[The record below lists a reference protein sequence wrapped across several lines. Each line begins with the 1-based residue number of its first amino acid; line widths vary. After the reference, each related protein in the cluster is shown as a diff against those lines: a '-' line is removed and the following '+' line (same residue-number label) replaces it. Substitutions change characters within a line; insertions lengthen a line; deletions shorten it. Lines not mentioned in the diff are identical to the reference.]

1 MIQMFIG
8 DEEVVCQ
15 NQITISEEILTTSS
29 TTLNNCYPKSWED
42 DKNYTSRYYYPK
54 DYSKFKILR
63 DNNLIFCG
71 VIKNTGNI
79 NLNPRYPHFCSLQI
93 LDFKTFLSEGDTL
106 DFVIADKTVTEAI
119 EMVVDKVKKY
129 GFIIGNIQISG
140 ADDVIGAYST
150 LNKTAYD
157 VFQYLADITQS
168 KWFTRTI
175 DENTVAIDF
184 YDPVLMT
191 KASNIEFTTEYFETN
206 KICDMKFSYGTYDY
220 RNKQIMLSD
229 EVYADIDYT
238 ENITADGFSK
248 SFDVS
253 TKIGVLKTINVNG
266 VSKTIATKED
276 KEIGIE
282 ADFYWSADNT
292 QIETDTL
299 YSNGSVIQV
308 VYTPL
313 VKGRQIILNED
324 EITRIANQTNR
335 KGTISRYENRND
347 VLSSEELNKI
357 GQSYLRYKGIPEIT
371 LTIETEDVQLF
382 DVGEVVYFE
391 APLDELKQDYLV
403 KKKQTKMFV
412 SGEQNKIFYTYELS
426 SSFNGENEI
435 NYFDNQ
441 RNKATGN
448 ISTGEYIDRNID
460 IESQALIIFKD
471 VEIQEIQPQSNN
483 ILQAVLGA
491 PFIK

>member
-8 DEEVVCQ
+8 NEEVVCQ

-29 TTLNNCYPKSWED
+29 TTLNNCYPKSWEN

-71 VIKNTGNI
+71 VVKNTGNI

-93 LDFKTFLSEGDTL
+93 LDFKALLSEGDTL
-106 DFVIADKTVTEAI
+106 DFVIANKTVTEAI
-119 EMVVDKVKKY
+119 EMVVDKVKEY
-129 GFIIGNIQISG
+129 GFIVGNIQIEG
-140 ADDVIGAYST
+140 ANDVIGAYST

-191 KASNIEFTTEYFETN
+191 KAGNIEFTEEYFETN

-253 TKIGVLKTINVNG
+253 TKIGIVKSISVNG
-266 VSKTIATKED
+266 VQKTIATKED

-292 QIETDTL
+292 QIETDIL
-299 YSNGSVIQV
+299 YSSGSIIQV

-313 VKGRQIILNED
+313 VKGRQIVINED
-324 EITRIANQTNR
+324 EITRIATQTNR
-335 KGTISRYENRND
+335 KGTISRYESRND
-347 VLSSEELNKI
+347 VLSSAELNKI

-371 LTIETEDVQLF
+371 LTIETEDIQLF
-382 DVGEVVYFE
+382 DVGEVVYFN
-391 APLDELKQDYLV
+391 APLNELKQDYLV

-460 IESQALIIFKD
+460 IENQALIIFKD
-471 VEIQEIQPQSNN
+471 VEIQEIQPQSTNA
-483 ILQAVLGA
+483 LQSVLGA

>member
-8 DEEVVCQ
+8 NEEVVCQ

-29 TTLNNCYPKSWED
+29 TTLNNCYPKSWES

-71 VIKNTGNI
+71 VVKNTGNI

-93 LDFKTFLSEGDTL
+93 LDFKALLSEGDTL
-106 DFVIADKTVTEAI
+106 DFVIANKTVTEAI
-119 EMVVDKVKKY
+119 EMVVDKVKEY
-129 GFIIGNIQISG
+129 GFIVGNIQIEG
-140 ADDVIGAYST
+140 ANDVIGAYST

-191 KASNIEFTTEYFETN
+191 KAGNIEFTEEYFETN

-253 TKIGVLKTINVNG
+253 TKIGIVKSISVNG
-266 VSKTIATKED
+266 VQKIIATKED

-299 YSNGSVIQV
+299 YSSGSIIQV

-313 VKGRQIILNED
+313 VKGRQIVINED
-324 EITRIANQTNR
+324 EITRIATQTNR
-335 KGTISRYENRND
+335 KGTISRYESRND
-347 VLSSEELNKI
+347 VLSSAELNKI

-371 LTIETEDVQLF
+371 LTIETEDIQLF
-382 DVGEVVYFE
+382 DVGEVVYFN
-391 APLDELKQDYLV
+391 APLNELKQDYLV

-460 IESQALIIFKD
+460 IENQALIIFKD
-471 VEIQEIQPQSNN
+471 VEIQEIQPQSTNA
-483 ILQAVLGA
+483 LQSVLGA

>member
-8 DEEVVCQ
+8 NEEVVCQ

-29 TTLNNCYPKSWED
+29 TTLNNCYPKSWEN
-42 DKNYTSRYYYPK
+42 DKSYTSRYYYPK

-71 VIKNTGNI
+71 VVKNTGNI

-93 LDFKTFLSEGDTL
+93 LDFKALLSEGDTL
-106 DFVIADKTVTEAI
+106 DFVIANKTVTEAI
-119 EMVVDKVKKY
+119 EMVVDKVKEY
-129 GFIIGNIQISG
+129 GFIVGNIQIEG
-140 ADDVIGAYST
+140 ANDVIGAYST

-191 KASNIEFTTEYFETN
+191 KAGNIDFTEEYFETN

-253 TKIGVLKTINVNG
+253 TKIGIVKSISVNG
-266 VSKTIATKED
+266 VQKIIATKED

-299 YSNGSVIQV
+299 YSSGSIIQV

-313 VKGRQIILNED
+313 VKGRQIVINED
-324 EITRIANQTNR
+324 EITRIATQTNR
-335 KGTISRYENRND
+335 KGTISRYESRND
-347 VLSSEELNKI
+347 VLSSAELNKI

-371 LTIETEDVQLF
+371 LTIETEDIQLF
-382 DVGEVVYFE
+382 DVGEVVYFN
-391 APLDELKQDYLV
+391 APLNELKQDYLV

-412 SGEQNKIFYTYELS
+412 AGEQNKIFYTYELS

-448 ISTGEYIDRNID
+448 ISAGEYIDRNID
-460 IESQALIIFKD
+460 IENQALIIFKD
-471 VEIQEIQPQSNN
+471 VEIQEIQPQSTNA
-483 ILQAVLGA
+483 LQSVLGA

>member
-8 DEEVVCQ
+8 NEEVVCQ

-29 TTLNNCYPKSWED
+29 TTLNNCYPKSWEN

-71 VIKNTGNI
+71 VVKNTGNI

-93 LDFKTFLSEGDTL
+93 LDFKALLSEGDTL
-106 DFVIADKTVTEAI
+106 DFVIANKTVTEAI
-119 EMVVDKVKKY
+119 EMVVDKVKEY
-129 GFIIGNIQISG
+129 GFIVGNIQIEG
-140 ADDVIGAYST
+140 ANDVIGAYST

-191 KASNIEFTTEYFETN
+191 KAGNIEFTEEYFETN

-253 TKIGVLKTINVNG
+253 TKIGIVKSISVNG
-266 VSKTIATKED
+266 VQKIIATKED

-299 YSNGSVIQV
+299 YSSGSIIQV

-313 VKGRQIILNED
+313 VKGRQIVINED
-324 EITRIANQTNR
+324 EITRIATQTNR
-335 KGTISRYENRND
+335 KGTISRYESRND
-347 VLSSEELNKI
+347 VLSSAELNKI

-371 LTIETEDVQLF
+371 LTIETEDIQLF
-382 DVGEVVYFE
+382 DVGEVVYFN
-391 APLDELKQDYLV
+391 APLNELKQDYLV

-460 IESQALIIFKD
+460 IENQALIIFKD
-471 VEIQEIQPQSNN
+471 VEIQEIQPQSTNA
-483 ILQAVLGA
+483 LQSVLGA

>member
-8 DEEVVCQ
+8 NEEVVCQ

-29 TTLNNCYPKSWED
+29 TTLNNCYPKSWEN

-71 VIKNTGNI
+71 VVKNTGNI

-93 LDFKTFLSEGDTL
+93 LDFKALLSEGDTL
-106 DFVIADKTVTEAI
+106 DFVIANKTVTEAI
-119 EMVVDKVKKY
+119 EMVVDKVKEY
-129 GFIIGNIQISG
+129 GFIVGNIQIEG
-140 ADDVIGAYST
+140 ANDVIGAYST

-191 KASNIEFTTEYFETN
+191 KAGNIDFTEEYFETN

-253 TKIGVLKTINVNG
+253 TKIGIVKSISVNG
-266 VSKTIATKED
+266 VQKIIATKED

-299 YSNGSVIQV
+299 YSSGSIIQV

-313 VKGRQIILNED
+313 VKGRQIVINED
-324 EITRIANQTNR
+324 EITRIATQTNR
-335 KGTISRYENRND
+335 KGTISRYESRND
-347 VLSSEELNKI
+347 VLSSAELNKI

-371 LTIETEDVQLF
+371 LTIETEDIQLF
-382 DVGEVVYFE
+382 DVGEVVYFN
-391 APLDELKQDYLV
+391 APLNELKQDYLV

-412 SGEQNKIFYTYELS
+412 AGEQNKIFYTYELS

-448 ISTGEYIDRNID
+448 ISAGEYIDRNID
-460 IESQALIIFKD
+460 IENQALIIFKD
-471 VEIQEIQPQSNN
+471 VEIQEIQPQSTNA
-483 ILQAVLGA
+483 LQSVLGA

>member
-8 DEEVVCQ
+8 NEEVVCQ

-29 TTLNNCYPKSWED
+29 TTLNNCYPKSWEN

-71 VIKNTGNI
+71 VVKNTGNI

-93 LDFKTFLSEGDTL
+93 LDFKALLSEGDTL
-106 DFVIADKTVTEAI
+106 DFVIANKTVTEAI
-119 EMVVDKVKKY
+119 EMVVDKVKEY
-129 GFIIGNIQISG
+129 GFIVGNIQIEG
-140 ADDVIGAYST
+140 ANDVIGAYST

-191 KASNIEFTTEYFETN
+191 KAGNIEFTEEYFDTN

-253 TKIGVLKTINVNG
+253 TKIGIVKSISVNG
-266 VSKTIATKED
+266 VQKTIATKED

-292 QIETDTL
+292 QIETDIL
-299 YSNGSVIQV
+299 YSSGSIIQV

-313 VKGRQIILNED
+313 VKGRQIVINED
-324 EITRIANQTNR
+324 EITRIATQTNR
-335 KGTISRYENRND
+335 KGTISRYESRND
-347 VLSSEELNKI
+347 VLSSAELNKI

-371 LTIETEDVQLF
+371 LTIETEDIQLF
-382 DVGEVVYFE
+382 DVGEVVYFN
-391 APLDELKQDYLV
+391 APLNELKQDYLV

-460 IESQALIIFKD
+460 IENQALIIFKD
-471 VEIQEIQPQSNN
+471 VEIQEIQPQSTNA
-483 ILQAVLGA
+483 LQSVLGA

>member
-8 DEEVVCQ
+8 NEEVVCQ

-29 TTLNNCYPKSWED
+29 TTLNNCYPKSWEN

-71 VIKNTGNI
+71 VVKNTGNI

-93 LDFKTFLSEGDTL
+93 LDFKALLSEGDTL
-106 DFVIADKTVTEAI
+106 DFVIANKTVTEAI
-119 EMVVDKVKKY
+119 EMVVDKVKEY
-129 GFIIGNIQISG
+129 GFIVGNIQIEG
-140 ADDVIGAYST
+140 ANDVIGAYST

-191 KASNIEFTTEYFETN
+191 KAGNIEFTEEYFETN

-253 TKIGVLKTINVNG
+253 TKIGIVKSISVNG
-266 VSKTIATKED
+266 VQKTIATKED

-299 YSNGSVIQV
+299 YSSGSIIQV

-313 VKGRQIILNED
+313 VKGRQIVINED
-324 EITRIANQTNR
+324 EITRIATQTNR
-335 KGTISRYENRND
+335 KGTISRYESRND
-347 VLSSEELNKI
+347 VLSSAELNKI

-371 LTIETEDVQLF
+371 LTIETEDIQLF
-382 DVGEVVYFE
+382 DVGEVVYFN
-391 APLDELKQDYLV
+391 APLNELKQDYLV

-460 IESQALIIFKD
+460 IENQALIIFKD
-471 VEIQEIQPQSNN
+471 VEIQEIQPQSTNA
-483 ILQAVLGA
+483 LQSVLGA

>member
-8 DEEVVCQ
+8 NEEVVCQ

-29 TTLNNCYPKSWED
+29 TTLNNCYPKSWEN

-54 DYSKFKILR
+54 DYSKFKIIR

-71 VIKNTGNI
+71 VVKNTGNI

-93 LDFKTFLSEGDTL
+93 LDFKALLSEGDTL
-106 DFVIADKTVTEAI
+106 DFVIANKTVTEAI
-119 EMVVDKVKKY
+119 EMVVDKVKEY
-129 GFIIGNIQISG
+129 GFIVGNIQIEG
-140 ADDVIGAYST
+140 ANDVIGAYST

-191 KASNIEFTTEYFETN
+191 KAGNIEFTEEYFETN

-253 TKIGVLKTINVNG
+253 TKIGIVKSISVNG
-266 VSKTIATKED
+266 VQKIIATKED

-299 YSNGSVIQV
+299 YSSGSIIQV

-313 VKGRQIILNED
+313 VKGRQIVINED
-324 EITRIANQTNR
+324 EITRIATQTNR
-335 KGTISRYENRND
+335 KGTISRYESRND
-347 VLSSEELNKI
+347 VLSSAELNKI

-371 LTIETEDVQLF
+371 LTIETEDIQLF
-382 DVGEVVYFE
+382 DVGEVVYFN
-391 APLDELKQDYLV
+391 APLNELKQDYLV

-460 IESQALIIFKD
+460 IENQALIIFKD
-471 VEIQEIQPQSNN
+471 VEIQEIQPQSTNA
-483 ILQAVLGA
+483 LQSVLGA

>member
-8 DEEVVCQ
+8 NEEVVCQ

-29 TTLNNCYPKSWED
+29 TTLNNCYPKSWEN

-54 DYSKFKILR
+54 DYSKFKIIR

-71 VIKNTGNI
+71 VVKNTGNI

-93 LDFKTFLSEGDTL
+93 LDFKALLSEGDTL
-106 DFVIADKTVTEAI
+106 DFVIANKTVTEAI
-119 EMVVDKVKKY
+119 EMVVDKVKEY
-129 GFIIGNIQISG
+129 GFIVGNIQIEG
-140 ADDVIGAYST
+140 ANDVIGAYST

-191 KASNIEFTTEYFETN
+191 KAGNIEFTEEYFDTN

-253 TKIGVLKTINVNG
+253 TKIGIVKSISVNG
-266 VSKTIATKED
+266 VQKIIATKED

-299 YSNGSVIQV
+299 YSSGSIIQV

-313 VKGRQIILNED
+313 VKGRQIVINED
-324 EITRIANQTNR
+324 EITRIATQTNR
-335 KGTISRYENRND
+335 KGTISRYESRND
-347 VLSSEELNKI
+347 VLSSAELNKI

-371 LTIETEDVQLF
+371 LTIETEDIQFF
-382 DVGEVVYFE
+382 DIGEVVYFN
-391 APLDELKQDYLV
+391 APLNELKQDYLV

-460 IESQALIIFKD
+460 IENQALIIFKD
-471 VEIQEIQPQSNN
+471 VEIQEIQPQSTNA
-483 ILQAVLGA
+483 LQSVLGA

>member
-8 DEEVVCQ
+8 NEEVVCQ

-29 TTLNNCYPKSWED
+29 TTLNNCYPKSWEN

-71 VIKNTGNI
+71 VVKNTGNI

-93 LDFKTFLSEGDTL
+93 LDFKALLSEGDTL
-106 DFVIADKTVTEAI
+106 DFVIANKTVTEAI
-119 EMVVDKVKKY
+119 EMVVDKVKEY
-129 GFIIGNIQISG
+129 GFIVGNIQIEG
-140 ADDVIGAYST
+140 ANDVIGAYST

-191 KASNIEFTTEYFETN
+191 KAGNIEFTEEYFDTN

-253 TKIGVLKTINVNG
+253 TKIGIVKSISVNG
-266 VSKTIATKED
+266 VQKTIATKED

-292 QIETDTL
+292 QIETDIL
-299 YSNGSVIQV
+299 YSSGSIIQV

-313 VKGRQIILNED
+313 VKGRQIVINED
-324 EITRIANQTNR
+324 EITRIATQTNR
-335 KGTISRYENRND
+335 KGTISRYESRND
-347 VLSSEELNKI
+347 VLSSAELNKI

-371 LTIETEDVQLF
+371 LTIETEDIQLF
-382 DVGEVVYFE
+382 DVGEVVHFN
-391 APLDELKQDYLV
+391 APLNELKQDYLV

-460 IESQALIIFKD
+460 IENQALIIFKD
-471 VEIQEIQPQSNN
+471 VEIQEIQPQSTNA
-483 ILQAVLGA
+483 LQSVLGA

>member
-8 DEEVVCQ
+8 NEEVVCQ

-29 TTLNNCYPKSWED
+29 TTLNNCYPKSWEN

-71 VIKNTGNI
+71 VVKNTGNI

-93 LDFKTFLSEGDTL
+93 LDFKALLSEGDTL
-106 DFVIADKTVTEAI
+106 DFVIANKTVTEAI
-119 EMVVDKVKKY
+119 EMVVDKVKEY
-129 GFIIGNIQISG
+129 GFIVGNIQIEG
-140 ADDVIGAYST
+140 ANDVIGAYST

-191 KASNIEFTTEYFETN
+191 KAGNIEFTEEYFDTN

-253 TKIGVLKTINVNG
+253 TKIGIVKSISVNG
-266 VSKTIATKED
+266 VQKTIATKED

-299 YSNGSVIQV
+299 YSSGSIIQV

-313 VKGRQIILNED
+313 VKGRQIVINED
-324 EITRIANQTNR
+324 EITRIATQTNR
-335 KGTISRYENRND
+335 KGTISRYESRND
-347 VLSSEELNKI
+347 VLSSAELNKI

-371 LTIETEDVQLF
+371 LTIETEDIQLF
-382 DVGEVVYFE
+382 DIGEVVYFN
-391 APLDELKQDYLV
+391 APLNELKQDYLV

-460 IESQALIIFKD
+460 IENQALIIFKD
-471 VEIQEIQPQSNN
+471 VEIQEIQPQSTNA
-483 ILQAVLGA
+483 LQSVLGA

>member
-8 DEEVVCQ
+8 NEEVVCQ

-29 TTLNNCYPKSWED
+29 TTLNNCYPKSWEN

-54 DYSKFKILR
+54 DYSKFKIIR

-71 VIKNTGNI
+71 VVKNTGNI

-93 LDFKTFLSEGDTL
+93 LDFKALLSEGDTL
-106 DFVIADKTVTEAI
+106 DFVIANKTVTEAI
-119 EMVVDKVKKY
+119 EMVVDKVKEY
-129 GFIIGNIQISG
+129 GFIVGNIQIEG
-140 ADDVIGAYST
+140 ANDVIGAYST

-157 VFQYLADITQS
+157 VFQYLSDITQS

-191 KASNIEFTTEYFETN
+191 KAGNIEFTEEYFDTN

-253 TKIGVLKTINVNG
+253 TKIGIVKSISVNG
-266 VSKTIATKED
+266 VQKIIATKED

-299 YSNGSVIQV
+299 YSSGSIIQV

-313 VKGRQIILNED
+313 VKGRQIVINED
-324 EITRIANQTNR
+324 EITRIATQTNR
-335 KGTISRYENRND
+335 KGTISRYESRND
-347 VLSSEELNKI
+347 VLSSAELNKI

-371 LTIETEDVQLF
+371 LTIETEDIQFF
-382 DVGEVVYFE
+382 DIGEVVYFN
-391 APLDELKQDYLV
+391 APLNELKQDYLV

-460 IESQALIIFKD
+460 IENQALIIFKD
-471 VEIQEIQPQSNN
+471 VEIQEIQPQSTNA
-483 ILQAVLGA
+483 LQSVLGA

>member
-8 DEEVVCQ
+8 NEEVVCQ

-71 VIKNTGNI
+71 IVKNTGNI

-93 LDFKTFLSEGDTL
+93 LDFKTFLSESDTL
-106 DFVIADKTVTEAI
+106 DFVIANKTVTEAI

-157 VFQYLADITQS
+157 VFQYLSDITQS

-191 KASNIEFTTEYFETN
+191 KASNIEFTGEYFETN

-238 ENITADGFSK
+238 ESITINGLSK

-266 VSKTIATKED
+266 VSKSIATKED
-276 KEIGIE
+276 KEMGIV
-282 ADFYWSADNT
+282 ADFYWSADST
-292 QIETDTL
+292 QIEIDTL
-299 YSNGSVIQV
+299 YLSGSIIQV

-347 VLSSEELNKI
+347 VVSSEELNKI
-357 GQSYLRYKGIPEIT
+357 GQSYLRYKGIPEVT
-371 LTIETEDVQLF
+371 LTIETEDIQLF

-460 IESQALIIFKD
+460 IENQALIIFKD

>member
-8 DEEVVCQ
+8 NEEVVCQ

-29 TTLNNCYPKSWED
+29 TTLNNCYPKSWEN

-71 VIKNTGNI
+71 VVKNTGNI

-93 LDFKTFLSEGDTL
+93 LDFKALLSEGDTL
-106 DFVIADKTVTEAI
+106 DFVIANKTVTEAI
-119 EMVVDKVKKY
+119 EMVVDKVKEY
-129 GFIIGNIQISG
+129 GFIVGNIQIEG
-140 ADDVIGAYST
+140 ANDVIGAYST

-191 KASNIEFTTEYFETN
+191 KAGNIEFTEEYFETN

-253 TKIGVLKTINVNG
+253 TKIGIVKSISVNG
-266 VSKTIATKED
+266 VAKIIATKED

-299 YSNGSVIQV
+299 YSSGSIIQV

-313 VKGRQIILNED
+313 VKGRQIVINED
-324 EITRIANQTNR
+324 EITRIATQTNR
-335 KGTISRYENRND
+335 KGTISRYESRND
-347 VLSSEELNKI
+347 VLSSAELNKI

-371 LTIETEDVQLF
+371 LTIETEDIQLF
-382 DVGEVVYFE
+382 DVGEVVYFN
-391 APLDELKQDYLV
+391 APLNELKQDYLV

-460 IESQALIIFKD
+460 IENQALIIFKD
-471 VEIQEIQPQSNN
+471 VEIQEIQPQSTNA
-483 ILQAVLGA
+483 LQSVLGA

>member
-8 DEEVVCQ
+8 NEEVVCQ

-29 TTLNNCYPKSWED
+29 TTLNNCYPKSWEN
-42 DKNYTSRYYYPK
+42 DKDYVSKFYYPK
-54 DYSKFKILR
+54 DYSKFKILKN
-63 DNNLIFCG
+63 NNLIFCG
-71 VIKNTGNI
+71 VVKNTGNI
-79 NLNPRYPHFCSLQI
+79 SLNPRYPHFCSLQI
-93 LDFKTFLSEGDTL
+93 LDFKTFLSESDTL

-119 EMVVDKVKKY
+119 EMVVDKVKDY
-129 GFIIGNIQISG
+129 GFIVGNIQIEG
-140 ADDVIGAYST
+140 ANDIIGAYST

-157 VFQYLADITQS
+157 VFQYLSDITQS

-191 KASNIEFTTEYFETN
+191 KADNIDFTTEYFETN
-206 KICDMKFSYGTYDY
+206 KICDMSFSYGTYDY

-238 ENITADGFSK
+238 ENITADGFSNI
-248 SFDVS
+248 FDVS
-253 TKIGVLKTINVNG
+253 TKIGVVKSISVNG
-266 VSKTIATKED
+266 VQKTIATTED

-282 ADFYWSADNT
+282 ADFYWSVDNT
-292 QIETDTL
+292 QIETDII
-299 YSNGSVIQV
+299 YSSGSIIKV

-313 VKGRQIILNED
+313 VKGRQIVVNED
-324 EITRIANQTNR
+324 EIKRIATQTNR
-335 KGTISRYENRND
+335 KGTISRYESRND
-347 VLSSEELNKI
+347 VLSSTELNKI

-371 LTIETEDVQLF
+371 LTIETEDTQLF
-382 DVGEVVYFE
+382 DVGEVVYFN
-391 APLDELKQDYLV
+391 APLNELKQDYLV

-460 IESQALIIFKD
+460 IENEALIIFKD
-471 VEIQEIQPQSNN
+471 VELQKIQPQSNN
-483 ILQAVLGA
+483 VLQAVLGA

>member
-8 DEEVVCQ
+8 NEEVVCQ

-29 TTLNNCYPKSWED
+29 TTLNNCYPKSWES

-71 VIKNTGNI
+71 VVKNTGNI

-93 LDFKTFLSEGDTL
+93 LDFKALLSEGDTL
-106 DFVIADKTVTEAI
+106 DFVIANKTVTEAI
-119 EMVVDKVKKY
+119 EMVVDKVKEY
-129 GFIIGNIQISG
+129 GFIVGNIQIEG
-140 ADDVIGAYST
+140 ANDVIGAYST

-191 KASNIEFTTEYFETN
+191 KAGNIDFTEEYFETN

-253 TKIGVLKTINVNG
+253 TKIGIVKSISVNG
-266 VSKTIATKED
+266 VQKIIATKED

-299 YSNGSVIQV
+299 YSSGSIIQV

-313 VKGRQIILNED
+313 VKGRQIVINED
-324 EITRIANQTNR
+324 EITRIATQINR
-335 KGTISRYENRND
+335 KGTISRYESRND
-347 VLSSEELNKI
+347 VLSSAELNKI

-371 LTIETEDVQLF
+371 LTIETEDIQLF
-382 DVGEVVYFE
+382 DVGEVVYFN
-391 APLDELKQDYLV
+391 APLNELKQDYLV

-448 ISTGEYIDRNID
+448 ISAGEYIDRNID
-460 IESQALIIFKD
+460 IENQALIIFKD
-471 VEIQEIQPQSNN
+471 VEIQEIQPQSTNA
-483 ILQAVLGA
+483 LQSVLGA

>member
-8 DEEVVCQ
+8 NEEVVCQ

-29 TTLNNCYPKSWED
+29 TTLNNCYPKSWEN

-54 DYSKFKILR
+54 DYSKFKIIR

-71 VIKNTGNI
+71 VVKNTGNI

-93 LDFKTFLSEGDTL
+93 LDFKALLSEGDTL
-106 DFVIADKTVTEAI
+106 DFVIANKTVTEAI
-119 EMVVDKVKKY
+119 EMVVDKVKEY
-129 GFIIGNIQISG
+129 GFIVGNIQIEG
-140 ADDVIGAYST
+140 ANDVIGAYST

-191 KASNIEFTTEYFETN
+191 KAGNIEFTEEYFETN

-253 TKIGVLKTINVNG
+253 TKIGIVKSISVNG
-266 VSKTIATKED
+266 VQKTIATKED

-299 YSNGSVIQV
+299 YSSGSIIQV

-313 VKGRQIILNED
+313 VKGRQIVINED
-324 EITRIANQTNR
+324 EITRIATQTNR
-335 KGTISRYENRND
+335 KGTISRYESRND
-347 VLSSEELNKI
+347 VLSSAELNKI

-371 LTIETEDVQLF
+371 LTIETEDIQLF
-382 DVGEVVYFE
+382 DVGEVVYFN
-391 APLDELKQDYLV
+391 APLNELKQDYLV

-460 IESQALIIFKD
+460 IENQALIIFKD
-471 VEIQEIQPQSNN
+471 VEIQEIQPQSTNA
-483 ILQAVLGA
+483 LQSVLGA

>member
-8 DEEVVCQ
+8 NEEVVCQ
-15 NQITISEEILTTSS
+15 NQITITEEILTTSS
-29 TTLNNCYPKSWED
+29 TTLNNCYPKSWES

-71 VIKNTGNI
+71 VVKNTGNI

-93 LDFKTFLSEGDTL
+93 LDFKALLSEGDTL
-106 DFVIADKTVTEAI
+106 DFVIANKTVTEAI
-119 EMVVDKVKKY
+119 EMVVDKVKEY
-129 GFIIGNIQISG
+129 GFIVGNIQIEG
-140 ADDVIGAYST
+140 ANDVIGAYST

-191 KASNIEFTTEYFETN
+191 KAGNIEFTEEYFDTN

-253 TKIGVLKTINVNG
+253 TKIGVVKSISVNG
-266 VSKTIATKED
+266 VQKIIATKED

-292 QIETDTL
+292 QIETDIL
-299 YSNGSVIQV
+299 YSSGSIIQV

-313 VKGRQIILNED
+313 VKGRQIVINED
-324 EITRIANQTNR
+324 EITRIATQTNR
-335 KGTISRYENRND
+335 KGTISRYESRND
-347 VLSSEELNKI
+347 VLSSAELNKI

-371 LTIETEDVQLF
+371 LTIETEDIQLF
-382 DVGEVVYFE
+382 DVGEVVYFN
-391 APLDELKQDYLV
+391 APLNELKQDYLV

-448 ISTGEYIDRNID
+448 ISAGEYIDRNID
-460 IESQALIIFKD
+460 IENQALIIFKD
-471 VEIQEIQPQSNN
+471 VEIQEIQPQSTNA
-483 ILQAVLGA
+483 LQSVLGA

>member
-8 DEEVVCQ
+8 NEEVVCQ

-29 TTLNNCYPKSWED
+29 TTLNNCYPKSWEN

-54 DYSKFKILR
+54 DYSKFKIIR

-71 VIKNTGNI
+71 VVKNTGNI

-93 LDFKTFLSEGDTL
+93 LDFKALLSEGDTL
-106 DFVIADKTVTEAI
+106 DFVIANKTVTEAI
-119 EMVVDKVKKY
+119 EMVVDKVKEY
-129 GFIIGNIQISG
+129 GFIVGNIQIEG
-140 ADDVIGAYST
+140 ANDIIGAYST

-191 KASNIEFTTEYFETN
+191 KAGNIDFTEEYFETN

-248 SFDVS
+248 SFNVS
-253 TKIGVLKTINVNG
+253 TKIGIVKSISVNG
-266 VSKTIATKED
+266 VQKIIATKED

-282 ADFYWSADNT
+282 ADFYWSADST

-299 YSNGSVIQV
+299 YSSGSIIQV

-313 VKGRQIILNED
+313 VKGRQIVINED
-324 EITRIANQTNR
+324 EITRIATQTNR
-335 KGTISRYENRND
+335 KGTISRYESRND
-347 VLSSEELNKI
+347 VLSSAELNKI

-371 LTIETEDVQLF
+371 LTIETEDIQLF
-382 DVGEVVYFE
+382 DVGEVVYFN
-391 APLDELKQDYLV
+391 APLNELKQDYLV

-460 IESQALIIFKD
+460 IENQALIIFKD
-471 VEIQEIQPQSNN
+471 VEIQEIQPQSTNA
-483 ILQAVLGA
+483 LQSVLGA

>member
-8 DEEVVCQ
+8 NEEVVCQ
-15 NQITISEEILTTSS
+15 NQITISAEILTTSS
-29 TTLNNCYPKSWED
+29 TTLNNCYPKSWEN
-42 DKNYTSRYYYPK
+42 DKDYVSKFYYPK
-54 DYSKFKILR
+54 DYSKFKILKN
-63 DNNLIFCG
+63 NNLIFCG
-71 VIKNTGNI
+71 VVKNTGNI
-79 NLNPRYPHFCSLQI
+79 SLNPRYPHFCSLQI
-93 LDFKTFLSEGDTL
+93 LDFKTFLSESDTL

-119 EMVVDKVKKY
+119 EMVVDKVKDY
-129 GFIIGNIQISG
+129 GFIVGNIQIEG
-140 ADDVIGAYST
+140 ANDVIGAYST

-157 VFQYLADITQS
+157 VFQYLSDITQS

-191 KASNIEFTTEYFETN
+191 KADNIDFTDEYFETN
-206 KICDMKFSYGTYDY
+206 KICDMNFSYGTYDY

-238 ENITADGFSK
+238 ENITADGFSNI
-248 SFDVS
+248 FDVS
-253 TKIGVLKTINVNG
+253 TKIGVVKSISVNG
-266 VSKTIATKED
+266 VQKTIATTED

-282 ADFYWSADNT
+282 ADFYWSVDNT
-292 QIETDTL
+292 QIETDIL
-299 YSNGSVIQV
+299 YSSGSIIKV

-313 VKGRQIILNED
+313 VKGRQIVVNED
-324 EITRIANQTNR
+324 EIKRIATQTNR
-335 KGTISRYENRND
+335 KGTISRYESRND
-347 VLSSEELNKI
+347 VLSSTELNKI

-371 LTIETEDVQLF
+371 LTIETEDMQLF
-382 DVGEVVYFE
+382 NVGEVVYFN
-391 APLDELKQDYLV
+391 APLNELKQDYLV

-460 IESQALIIFKD
+460 IESEALIIFKD
-471 VEIQEIQPQSNN
+471 VELQKIQPQSNN
-483 ILQAVLGA
+483 VLQAVLGA